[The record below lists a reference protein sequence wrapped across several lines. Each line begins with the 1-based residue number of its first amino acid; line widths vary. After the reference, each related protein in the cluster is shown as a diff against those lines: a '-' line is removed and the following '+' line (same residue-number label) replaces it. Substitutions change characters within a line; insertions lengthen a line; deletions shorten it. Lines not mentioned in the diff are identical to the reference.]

1 MRGLRRFVSQ
11 AIIYESGRTLSV
23 APRCCLWPTE
33 FVVSSHPP
41 WTTELIEVALSQ
53 TASLGLR
60 VCLLGTHAL
69 VAVVPGSLAEHMCSA
84 IVDQPSLVLFL
95 ASRSLGKRTFAGTE
109 A

>member
-1 MRGLRRFVSQ
+1 MRGLRRFVSR
-11 AIIYESGRTLSV
+11 AILYESGRTLSV
-23 APRCCLWPTE
+23 APRRCLWPTE
-33 FVVSSHPP
+33 FVVSSDPS

-69 VAVVPGSLAEHMCSA
+69 VAVVPVPLAEPVCSA

-95 ASRSLGKRTFAGTE
+95 VSRSLGNRTFAGTE